1 MEWKHC
7 LFFVT
12 KRCYVLFSIKKRHW
26 SNPLTAIKCT
36 SMYIYVLSNV
46 AITRIIYSTAI
57 NHSTNHASPSSISGL
72 LCQIKR
78 DAYITQEQIIPKTS
92 FSWYECCGIWLRSK
106 SIILFLKPHNHH
118 HSCQALPH
126 FKPFVFHRKMY
137 LQSWPKILPPLHFL
151 VTHNFP

>member
-26 SNPLTAIKCT
+26 SNPLTANKCT

-57 NHSTNHASPSSISGL
+57 NHSTNHASPSSISFL
-72 LCQIKR
+72 KASCV
-78 DAYITQEQIIPKTS
+78 
-92 FSWYECCGIWLRSK
+92 RSK
-106 SIILFLKPHNHH
+106 GMLTSHQNRLFLK
-118 HSCQALPH
+118 QASVGMNAVEFGWDQNQSSYFWNLTTITIH
-126 FKPFVFHRKMY
+126 AKPYPISSLLCFIERCIYSRDQKYWHLCTF
-137 LQSWPKILPPLHFL
+137 
-151 VTHNFP
+151 